1 MLYIMLHDVLYIILC
16 IYLAP
21 ARDARRAFWPLWRG
35 WRRKTAAAAAR
46 AGYATVVGVSAI
58 SWAGLGKSF
67 LARLPVARRA
77 HLLQFAAYAIGKWTH
92 DRVRGRAKGCKCADG
107 G

>member
-1 MLYIMLHDVLYIILC
+1 MLYIMLHDALYIILC

-21 ARDARRAFWPLWRG
+21 ARDARRPFWPLWLG
-35 WRRKTAAAAAR
+35 WRRKTVAAATR

-77 HLLQFAAYAIGKWTH
+77 CILRFAAYAIGRQGAGK
-92 DRVRGRAKGCKCADG
+92 RV
-107 G
+107 